1 MKSILNGALRKAAAL
16 TSRQNSTEATKVIQN
31 ALSGEAWGQSA
42 GSGAEASEDKG
53 PSRPAAGNIWS
64 ALTALQ
70 KEFAPVD
77 ALTETARKS
86 SPIDEIMHQL
96 QNGFVSGGLPGLV
109 GLGSSSRARPELDP
123 ADFDDAQF
131 VTRTYSCAAGSRDY
145 KLFVPGMARSAAHRG
160 QGLALIIMLH
170 GCKQDPDDFAL
181 GTGMNELA
189 EQSGFLVA
197 YPKQASSSNH
207 MGCWNWF
214 NRRDQ
219 ARESGEPSIIAGLTR
234 EIMTEFN
241 VDPDQVFVA
250 GLSAGGAMAAILGAT
265 HPDLF
270 RAAGIHSGLPCGA
283 ATDVASAFISMQ
295 HGASME
301 VAAPP
306 ETNVRTIV
314 FQGAA
319 DRTVH
324 PSNADLIV
332 AFASAGLDSAVE
344 TKQRGQSSGGI
355 TYERTVIADMSGVP
369 QVEYWAV
376 EGMGHAWSGG
386 CADGSFTDPK
396 GPDASREMLRF
407 FLQH

>member
-1 MKSILNGALRKAAAL
+1 MKSILDGAMRKAAAL
-16 TSRQNSTEATKVIQN
+16 TSRQNLTEATKVIQN
-31 ALSGEAWGQSA
+31 ALSGEAWGQNA
-42 GSGAEASEDKG
+42 GSGAQAREDKG
-53 PSRPAAGNIWS
+53 PSRLAAGNIWS
-64 ALTALQ
+64 ALTPLQ
-70 KEFAPVD
+70 KEPAPAE

-86 SPIDEIMHQL
+86 SPIGEIMHQL
-96 QNGFVSGGLPGLV
+96 QNGFLSGGLPDL
-109 GLGSSSRARPELDP
+109 GLGSASHARAEPGS
-123 ADFDDAQF
+123 ATFDGAQF
-131 VTRTYSCAAGSRDY
+131 LTRTYSCAAGSRDY
-145 KLFVPGMARSAAHRG
+145 KLFVPSMAASATHRG
-160 QGLALIIMLH
+160 QGLPLIVMLH

-181 GTGMNELA
+181 GTDMNALA
-189 EQSGFLVA
+189 EQCGFFVA
-197 YPKQASSSNH
+197 YPKQSSSSNQ

-214 NRRDQ
+214 NRKDQ
-219 ARESGEPSIIAGLTR
+219 VRESGEPSIIAGLTR

-241 VDPDQVFVA
+241 VDADQVFVA

-283 ATDVASAFISMQ
+283 ATDVASAFTSMR

-301 VAAPP
+301 ATALP

-344 TKQRGQSSGGI
+344 TKQRGRSGGGI
-355 TYERTVIADMSGVP
+355 AYERTVITDMSGVP

-386 CADGSFTDPK
+386 RAEGSFTDPN